1 MGRATLAR
9 PLRRHQGRVS
19 FGVQLPVDLAAALE
33 IELQGTGTKA
43 LEQAALQLSQ
53 TYRQGGS
60 AGERVLRSA
69 DLRSAYLAVRL
80 PATFAA
86 VSAALRQTFAR
97 LTDAGAIHSVLD
109 LGAGPGTAAWA
120 ATEMLPALETLTLV
134 ERERE
139 LVSLGRRLFARAH
152 HPALVAA
159 RWEIADLAA
168 TPALAVHDV
177 VVVSYVLGELPEDAA
192 RNVVQ
197 AAIAATRVA
206 LVLIEPGTPAG
217 FARLRTLREWAV
229 GQGLHVIAP
238 CPHGGPCPVGSGDW
252 CHFAARVER
261 SALHRR
267 LKGGALGHEDEKFAY
282 VALSPRPVLP
292 VAARVVRHPLIRPG
306 RVTLELC
313 TPEGLVKRG
322 VSKRERPAWRA
333 VRRIRWG
340 DAWQPEVD
348 AATPGLAEPAGQDEE
363 G

>member
-1 MGRATLAR
+1 
-9 PLRRHQGRVS
+9 
-19 FGVQLPVDLAAALE
+19 VQLPVDLAAALE

-43 LEQAALQLSQ
+43 LEQAASQLSQ
-53 TYRQGGS
+53 TYRQGGTVS
-60 AGERVLRSA
+60 ERVLRSA

-86 VSAALRQTFAR
+86 VSAALRQTLAR
-97 LTDAGAIHSVLD
+97 LEHAGAVRSVLD

-120 ATEMLPALETLTLV
+120 ATEIRPEIETLTLV

-159 RWEIADLAA
+159 RWDIADLAA
-168 TPALAVHDV
+168 MPTLAPHDI
-177 VVVSYVLGELPEDAA
+177 VVVSYVLGELSDDAA
-192 RNVVQ
+192 RSVVQ

-217 FARLRTLREWAV
+217 FARLRALREWALN
-229 GQGLHVIAP
+229 QGLHMIAP
-238 CPHGGPCPVGSGDW
+238 CPHGGPCPVTAGDW

-282 VALSPRPVLP
+282 VALSPLPVVP

-313 TPEGLVKRG
+313 TPEGLVRRG
-322 VSKRERPAWRA
+322 VSKRERPAWRT

-340 DAWQPEVD
+340 DAWEPEVE
-348 AATPGLAEPAGQDEE
+348 AARRELAEPSQQDEE